1 MPQRKYT
8 GKRMIIRGRIH
19 HLFGVVLL
27 ATLWVTSLANLSG
40 RATATSVLTE
50 VGANVLNPYLA
61 SNSFGLAEKAYG
73 GLQVAAKAH
82 PNDALP
88 LPFLKV
94 QIKGSEI
101 VGRNFA
107 DGTRIIYGKVAEGY
121 YDNGPAT
128 VFNLP
133 PQLSQAIDTY
143 GLFLAT
149 GSAPQNLPQGVT
161 LPHLPSFLQPFFIAT
176 GLSPYTL
183 TAQGH
188 ARIMSF
194 LLWFWLATLILAA
207 LSFLLDTR
215 SMSRRFAKLFLGAFN
230 GTLPPVLLIA
240 SVWALAT
247 FKPLIAA
254 PYMGMLRLVTSSFL
268 PVYGGAFA
276 VSGVALILFK
286 VLPMFLGRAGASAP
300 SYREPAPV
308 AAPLPQQRYQ
318 PSYSP
323 SEAYPQPSSYP
334 SASAYPQSSYPT
346 TDAYPQSPSPSAG
359 AYPQSNAYPPYPQQP
374 SYPQQQQSP
383 YQQGR
388 YPYQPQESAYP
399 PAQPPNNRDP
409 WSSPDAPTMP

>member
-1 MPQRKYT
+1 
-8 GKRMIIRGRIH
+8 MIIRGRIH

-27 ATLWVTSLANLSG
+27 ATLWVTSLANLSS

-73 GLQVAAKAH
+73 GLQAAATAH
-82 PNDALP
+82 PNDPLP

-101 VGRNFA
+101 AGRNFA

-133 PQLSQAIDTY
+133 PKLSQAIDTY

-149 GSAPQNLPQGVT
+149 GSTPQNLPQGVT
-161 LPHLPSFLQPFFIAT
+161 LPHLPSFLQPIFIAT

-194 LLWFWLATLILAA
+194 LLWFWLATLA
-207 LSFLLDTR
+207 LGALCLLFDTR
-215 SMSRRFAKLFLGAFN
+215 SLRRRFSKLFLGAFN
-230 GTLPPVLLIA
+230 GTLPAVLLMA
-240 SVWALAT
+240 GVWALAT
-247 FKPLIAA
+247 FKPQTAA

-268 PVYGGAFA
+268 PVYGGVFA
-276 VSGVALILFK
+276 VSGIALVLFK
-286 VLPMFLGRAGASAP
+286 VLPMFLGHSAAP
-300 SYREPAPV
+300 APAPAFREPAPV
-308 AAPLPQQRYQ
+308 GAPVPQPRYQ
-318 PSYSP
+318 PSYAP
-323 SEAYPQPSSYP
+323 SESYQQPSYP
-334 SASAYPQSSYPT
+334 STSAGAYPQSSYSPA
-346 TDAYPQSPSPSAG
+346 DAYPQSPYPSTSAG
-359 AYPQSNAYPPYPQQP
+359 AYPQSNAYPPYQQQP
-374 SYPQQQQSP
+374 SYPQQQQQQAP
-383 YQQGR
+383 AYQQDR
-388 YPYQPQESAYP
+388 YPFQSQESAYP

-409 WSSPDAPTMP
+409 WASPDGPTYP